1 MALPDDLLGDV
12 RNYLDI
18 TWTDE
23 ALDNK
28 IKGFIS
34 RGAKY
39 IDGVTGEE
47 EDYTIEDKPKELLL
61 DYCRYARSHAL
72 EDFQKNFRHELL
84 SLQIQRKV
92 ERANEAADV

>member
-34 RGAKY
+34 RGRQVY
-39 IDGVTGEE
+39 
-47 EDYTIEDKPKELLL
+47 
-61 DYCRYARSHAL
+61 RWRSG
-72 EDFQKNFRHELL
+72 
-84 SLQIQRKV
+84 
-92 ERANEAADV
+92 